1 MNLVDE
7 GIFVRY
13 IKLPRG
19 VRAATVTNNDGTV
32 SVYINELLSDLHG
45 KQAVEHELK
54 HIRDHHLWLK
64 RPVAVD
70 EQIANQNEPAKE

>member
-19 VRAATVTNNDGTV
+19 VRAATVTNSDGTV
-32 SVYINELLSDLHG
+32 SVYINELLSDARE
-45 KQAVEHELK
+45 KRAVEHELN
-54 HIRDHHLWLK
+54 HIRDNHFWLE
-64 RPVAVD
+64 RPVVVD
-70 EQIANQNEPAKE
+70 EEIADQNNIV

>member
-32 SVYINELLSDLHG
+32 SVYINELLSDARE

-54 HIRDHHLWLK
+54 HIRDNHLWLE
-64 RPVAVD
+64 RSVAVD
-70 EQIANQNEPAKE
+70 EQIADQN

>member
-32 SVYINELLSDLHG
+32 SVYINELLSDARER
-45 KQAVEHELK
+45 QAFEHELK
-54 HIRDHHLWLK
+54 HICDNHLWLE

-70 EQIANQNEPAKE
+70 EQIAGQ